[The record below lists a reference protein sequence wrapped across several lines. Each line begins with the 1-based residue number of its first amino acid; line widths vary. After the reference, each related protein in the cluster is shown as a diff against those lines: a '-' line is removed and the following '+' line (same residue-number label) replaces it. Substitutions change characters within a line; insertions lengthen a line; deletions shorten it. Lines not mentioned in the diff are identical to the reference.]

1 MTRGPDGPED
11 VDAAFAEIVAGL
23 EREGLGS
30 FLNEEEPVI
39 DSVDSVDS
47 ADSANSGPKPPTEPA
62 AGATQA
68 AATTESP
75 GWRTADREWDWASAS
90 DEEHYVPPEPP
101 PFPKPHAGT
110 VAGMLLIAVGLLLLI
125 VPTIIGLGTR
135 IGTPLGLV
143 ALAAGIGWLVLR
155 IRQGN
160 PPDHGDRGDGA
171 QI

>member
-30 FLNEEEPVI
+30 FLDEEEPAT
-39 DSVDSVDS
+39 D
-47 ADSANSGPKPPTEPA
+47 NGQKPPTEPA
-62 AGATQA
+62 ASTTTQ
-68 AATTESP
+68 AATTEST
-75 GWRTADREWDWASAS
+75 GWRTADQDWDWASAS

-101 PFPKPHAGT
+101 PFPKPRAGT
-110 VAGMLLIAVGLLLLI
+110 VVGMLLIAIGLLLLI

-135 IGTPLGLV
+135 VGTPLGLV

-155 IRQGN
+155 IRHGG
-160 PPDHGDRGDGA
+160 PPDDGDRGDGA

>member
-1 MTRGPDGPED
+1 MKRGPDGPED
-11 VDAAFAEIVAGL
+11 VDAAFAEIAEIL

-30 FLNEEEPVI
+30 FLDRGTRPQYRRR
-39 DSVDSVDS
+39 
-47 ADSANSGPKPPTEPA
+47 APARPPTEPA
-62 AGATQA
+62 AGAQQA
-68 AATTESP
+68 AATEPS
-75 GWRTADREWDWASAS
+75 GWRTAGQEWDWAAAS

-101 PFPKPHAGT
+101 PFPKPRAGT
-110 VAGMLLIAVGLLLLI
+110 VFGLFLIVIGLLLLI

-155 IRQGN
+155 IRHGN
-160 PPDHGDRGDGA
+160 PPDQGERDDGA

>member
-30 FLNEEEPVI
+30 FLDEEQALTE
-39 DSVDSVDS
+39 
-47 ADSANSGPKPPTEPA
+47 NGPKPPNEPA
-62 AGATQA
+62 AGATQ

-75 GWRTADREWDWASAS
+75 GWRTADQEWDWAAAS

-101 PFPKPHAGT
+101 PFPRPHAGT
-110 VAGMLLIAVGLLLLI
+110 VAGMVLIVLGLLLLI

-160 PPDHGDRGDGA
+160 PPDHGDRDDGA

>member
-11 VDAAFAEIVAGL
+11 VDAAFAEIVADL

-30 FLNEEEPVI
+30 FLDDEGSPAEGA
-39 DSVDSVDS
+39 SS
-47 ADSANSGPKPPTEPA
+47 ADSPDSPDKGPKPPTEPA
-62 AGATQA
+62 TTTTQ
-68 AATTESP
+68 AATTEST
-75 GWRTADREWDWASAS
+75 GWRTADQEWDWASAS

-101 PFPKPHAGT
+101 PFPKPRAGT
-110 VAGMLLIAVGLLLLI
+110 VIGMLLIAIGLLLLI
-125 VPTIIGLGTR
+125 VPTIIGLGTP

-155 IRQGN
+155 IRHGN
-160 PPDHGDRGDGA
+160 PPDHGDRDDGA

>member
-30 FLNEEEPVI
+30 FLNEEEPLT
-39 DSVDSVDS
+39 DS
-47 ADSANSGPKPPTEPA
+47 ADSPDKGPKPPTEPA
-62 AGATQA
+62 ATTTTQ

-75 GWRTADREWDWASAS
+75 GWRTADQDWDWASAS

-101 PFPKPHAGT
+101 PFPKPRAGT
-110 VAGMLLIAVGLLLLI
+110 VVGMLLIAIGLLLLI
-125 VPTIIGLGTR
+125 VPTIIGLGTP

-155 IRQGN
+155 IRHGN
-160 PPDHGDRGDGA
+160 PPDHGNRDDGA

>member
-30 FLNEEEPVI
+30 FLDEEEPLT
-39 DSVDSVDS
+39 DS
-47 ADSANSGPKPPTEPA
+47 ADGAGNGPKPPTEPA
-62 AGATQA
+62 ASTTTQ
-68 AATTESP
+68 AATTEST
-75 GWRTADREWDWASAS
+75 GWRTADQDWDWASAS

-110 VAGMLLIAVGLLLLI
+110 VVGMLLIAIGLLLLI

-155 IRQGN
+155 IRHGN

-171 QI
+171 QL

>member
-30 FLNEEEPVI
+30 FLDEEEPLT
-39 DSVDSVDS
+39 DS
-47 ADSANSGPKPPTEPA
+47 ADGADSAGTGSKPPTEPA
-62 AGATQA
+62 ASTTTQ
-68 AATTESP
+68 AATTEST
-75 GWRTADREWDWASAS
+75 GWRTADRDWDWASAS

-101 PFPKPHAGT
+101 PFPKPRAGT
-110 VAGMLLIAVGLLLLI
+110 VVGMLLIAIGLLLLI

-155 IRQGN
+155 IRHGN
-160 PPDHGDRGDGA
+160 PPDQGDRGDGA

>member
-1 MTRGPDGPED
+1 MNRGPDGPED

-30 FLNEEEPVI
+30 FLTEEDPATET
-39 DSVDSVDS
+39 
-47 ADSANSGPKPPTEPA
+47 GQKPPTEPA
-62 AGATQA
+62 ASAPQ
-68 AATTESP
+68 AATTEST
-75 GWRTADREWDWASAS
+75 GWRTAGQEWDWATAS

-101 PFPKPHAGT
+101 PIPKPKAGT
-110 VAGMLLIAVGLLLLI
+110 VVGMLLIAVGLVLLI
-125 VPTIIGLGTR
+125 VPTIIGLGTP

-155 IRQGN
+155 IRHGN
-160 PPDHGDRGDGA
+160 PPDHGERDDGA

>member
-30 FLNEEEPVI
+30 FLDEEDP
-39 DSVDSVDS
+39 STDS
-47 ADSANSGPKPPTEPA
+47 ADNGPKPPTEPA
-62 AGATQA
+62 ASTTTA
-68 AATTESP
+68 AATTGSP
-75 GWRTADREWDWASAS
+75 GWRTADQEWDWAGAS

-101 PFPKPHAGT
+101 PFPKPRAGT
-110 VAGMLLIAVGLLLLI
+110 VVGMLLIAIGLLLLI

-155 IRQGN
+155 IRHGS
-160 PPDHGDRGDGA
+160 PPDHGGRDDGA

>member
-1 MTRGPDGPED
+1 MGMTRGPDGPED

-30 FLNEEEPVI
+30 FLTEEDPVTET
-39 DSVDSVDS
+39 
-47 ADSANSGPKPPTEPA
+47 GPATAAEPA
-62 AGATQA
+62 ASAPQ
-68 AATTESP
+68 AATTEP
-75 GWRTADREWDWASAS
+75 AGWRTTGQDWDWASAS

-101 PFPKPHAGT
+101 PFPKPRAGT
-110 VAGMLLIAVGLLLLI
+110 IVGMLLIAVGLLLLI
-125 VPTIIGLGTR
+125 VPTIIGLGTP

-155 IRQGN
+155 IRHGN
-160 PPDHGDRGDGA
+160 PPDHGDRDDGA

>member
-30 FLNEEEPVI
+30 FLDEEDPLT
-39 DSVDSVDS
+39 DG
-47 ADSANSGPKPPTEPA
+47 ADGADGADRANNGPKPPIEPA
-62 AGATQA
+62 ATTTQ
-68 AATTESP
+68 AATTEP
-75 GWRTADREWDWASAS
+75 GGWRTADQDWDWASAS

-110 VAGMLLIAVGLLLLI
+110 VIGMLLITVGLLLLI
-125 VPTIIGLGTR
+125 VPTVIGLGTTV
-135 IGTPLGLV
+135 GTPLGLV

-155 IRQGN
+155 IRHGN
-160 PPDHGDRGDGA
+160 PPDHGDRDDGA

>member
-30 FLNEEEPVI
+30 FLNEEDQLTDGEGG
-39 DSVDSVDS
+39 SR
-47 ADSANSGPKPPTEPA
+47 PKPPTEPA

-68 AATTESP
+68 ATTEQSSP
-75 GWRTADREWDWASAS
+75 GWRTADQEWDWASAS
-90 DEEHYVPPEPP
+90 EEEHYVPPEPP
-101 PFPKPHAGT
+101 PFPRPHAGT
-110 VAGMLLIAVGLLLLI
+110 VAGMVLIALGLLLLI

-155 IRQGN
+155 IRHGN
-160 PPDHGDRGDGA
+160 PPDHGERDDGA